1 MNTQAVQKIPQ
12 QHDSASN
19 TQLATTSETAST
31 AVAAQAK
38 ALVEARYTVAIRR
51 PRDIDAVRA
60 SLMKDCQRPSFAAVA
75 IYNKPVGKGIKGPS
89 IRFAE
94 AALRAMTNITV
105 ETATMYDDRE
115 KRIVRVTV
123 TDLEANLPY
132 SLDVTIEKTIERRKV
147 KEGDVVIRSRQNS
160 YGDTVHLLEAGED
173 DILNKQNALISKA
186 IRTQG
191 LRLVPGDL
199 IDEGMRICRETM
211 AKEDAVD
218 PDAAKRRLFDAF
230 AEFGVHIA
238 DIKKFLGHDGAKLS
252 PKEYADLRGYYA
264 ALKEGETTWR
274 EIMDSL
280 AAGAGDDKPAAAA
293 RPSKLRDAVK
303 PAAGEQQSEAPAD
316 DAPQFTVQEVHDAI
330 ANAASK
336 DKLDEALDLVRA
348 LPKKEQQPLI
358 DLGKVVAGK
367 FAE

>member
-1 MNTQAVQKIPQ
+1 MNTQAVQKVPQ

-105 ETATMYDDRE
+105 ETATVYDDRE

-132 SLDVTIEKTIERRKV
+132 SLDVTIEKTIERHKI
-147 KEGDVVIRSRQNS
+147 KEGDAVIRSRQNS

-230 AEFGVHIA
+230 SEFGVNIV

-280 AAGAGDDKPAAAA
+280 AAGAGDEKPAAA

-330 ANAASK
+330 ANAASQ
-336 DKLDEALDLVRA
+336 DALDEALDLVRT

>member
-1 MNTQAVQKIPQ
+1 MNTQAVQKAP

-19 TQLATTSETAST
+19 MQLATTSETAST

-211 AKEDAVD
+211 TKEDAVD

-230 AEFGVHIA
+230 AELGVNIG

-280 AAGAGDDKPAAAA
+280 ATTDAPAAAA
-293 RPSKLRDAVK
+293 TTTKTTKLRDAVK
-303 PAAGEQQSEAPAD
+303 PAGSDHAQSGAPAD
-316 DAPQFTVQEVHDAI
+316 AAPAFTVQEVHDAI
-330 ANAASK
+330 ANASSSADLNAAFALMKQLPEK
-336 DKLDEALDLVRA
+336 DQENLHGLA
-348 LPKKEQQPLI
+348 I
-358 DLGKVVAGK
+358 TMAGK

>member
-1 MNTQAVQKIPQ
+1 MNTQAVQKVPQ

-105 ETATMYDDRE
+105 ETATVYDDRE

-132 SLDVTIEKTIERRKV
+132 SLDVTIEKTIERHKI

-186 IRTQG
+186 
-191 LRLVPGDL
+191 
-199 IDEGMRICRETM
+199 M

-230 AEFGVHIA
+230 SEFGVNIV

-280 AAGAGDDKPAAAA
+280 AAGAGDEKPAAA

-330 ANAASK
+330 ANAASQ
-336 DKLDEALDLVRA
+336 DALDEALDLVRT

>member
-1 MNTQAVQKIPQ
+1 MNTQALQKAP
-12 QHDSASN
+12 QHDNASS

-38 ALVEARYTVAIRR
+38 ALVESRYTVAFRR

-230 AEFGVHIA
+230 AEFGVNIG

-252 PKEYADLRGYYA
+252 PKEYADLRGYHA

-280 AAGAGDDKPAAAA
+280 AGGDEKAAAA
-293 RPSKLRDAVK
+293 TKTAKPSKLRDAVSK
-303 PAAGEQQSEAPAD
+303 PPEEDKGTGAP
-316 DAPQFTVQEVHDAI
+316 FTAQDVHDALVG
-330 ANAASK
+330 AKNQQQ
-336 DKLDEALDLVRA
+336 LDEAGDLISSLADADVPA
-348 LPKKEQQPLI
+348 LTALWQKRSDELAKQ
-358 DLGKVVAGK
+358 
-367 FAE
+367 